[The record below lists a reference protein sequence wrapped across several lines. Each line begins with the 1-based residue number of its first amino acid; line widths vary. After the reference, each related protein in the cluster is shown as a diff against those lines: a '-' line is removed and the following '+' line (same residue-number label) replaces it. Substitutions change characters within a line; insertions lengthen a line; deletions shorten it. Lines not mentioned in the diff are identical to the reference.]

1 MLLCWHIPRDVFSED
16 FRHVSGGEVRAFDAA
31 GEPKATHRYGH
42 HLHYKLY
49 VEEMAQ
55 LFEPPPRLG
64 EFPPRRAP

>member
-1 MLLCWHIPRDVFSED
+1 MLLHWLPTSE
-16 FRHVSGGEVRAFDAA
+16 VLAFDAA